1 MAPRSG
7 RISLLSRG
15 TGQEEITR
23 KECVK
28 ECPSR
33 AQVNL
38 AVLLG
43 KEGFPSIPIT
53 ETREGIKGP
62 ERAGKTE

>member
-1 MAPRSG
+1 MAPRSV
-7 RISLLSRG
+7 RTSLPRRG
-15 TGQEEITR
+15 TRQEGITR

-43 KEGFPSIPIT
+43 KEGFPSITIT
-53 ETREGIKGP
+53 ETWEGNKGP
-62 ERAGKTE
+62 